1 MITRVNS
8 RIFRINKIQ
17 INSPLLSFLWFLIK
31 NAKLGLKMKVLKFIG
46 IYPNY
51 SRSFEQTDRRWYGI
65 LISNNNKVSKI
76 LNGKWYFYAFEMF
89 GIKKNIFLM
98 NAHGNAS
105 LLVPIYVC
113 WCFRF
118 RVRRLNVW
126 NLFFPCFHKKSP
138 ISTFPMTPSY
148 PTEIT
153 IVKI

>member
-51 SRSFEQTDRRWYGI
+51 SRSFEQTDCRWYGI

-89 GIKKNIFLM
+89 GIKKKYFSHERSWECIFVGTYICLLM
-98 NAHGNAS
+98 
-105 LLVPIYVC
+105 
-113 WCFRF
+113 
-118 RVRRLNVW
+118 
-126 NLFFPCFHKKSP
+126 FPFSCSALKCLELIFSVFSQK
-138 ISTFPMTPSY
+138 ISNFDISNDP
-148 PTEIT
+148 
-153 IVKI
+153 

>member
-1 MITRVNS
+1 MSFWEKITKVITRVNS
-8 RIFRINKIQ
+8 RIFRIHPIYGFPDFPENGPSDNDYFREQFWKSYTGWIHKI
-17 INSPLLSFLWFLIK
+17 I
-31 NAKLGLKMKVLKFIG
+31 
-46 IYPNY
+46 
-51 SRSFEQTDRRWYGI
+51 
-65 LISNNNKVSKI
+65 NNNKVSKF
-76 LNGKWYFYAFEMF
+76 LNGFYAFEMF
-89 GIKKNIFLM
+89 GIKNIFLM